1 MIREYLKDKA
11 IGFWF
16 SVSLVLL
23 TAVTAIVYVSC
34 YAGSDDMNWFS
45 FAFMLAACIA
55 TVVLIL
61 LKKFEYASYAAA
73 LLIFLSLLFFIYG
86 IYYYVSVV
94 LVGIDLDSF
103 SAEFIACTVLYA
115 LTFGLGVA
123 NVFLRPLKKETDKE
137 EKDA

>member
-23 TAVTAIVYVSC
+23 TAVTAIVYVS
-34 YAGSDDMNWFS
+34 
-45 FAFMLAACIA
+45 CIA